1 MGERKFPQS
10 RKFAMLIGDICI
22 IIGSYCIATAI
33 ILNKNILTANF
44 TVYSDMLLAMIVVNG
59 WLFNVNGLYSI
70 GRKRFAEII
79 LSLIVSM
86 LGTAVIMMALSFFV
100 REFSYSRGQLLT
112 SLAIQLVAFIVWRRA
127 MWHVERAIHAQRNAF
142 LIGSKEEC
150 IHIYNRLICQP
161 QLNWHLKYIC
171 TDMQHKDWQT
181 YAAETQGLIICP
193 SISKAEKKAVIDY
206 CYRHHKQAILVPD
219 MYEVLCS
226 DAELGKIDDIPV
238 FEIQNLQLSLEKRVL
253 KRTLDLVVSG
263 IAFLIALPF
272 MAACAVAIKLGDH
285 GPIFYSQVRTG
296 KDGKP
301 FKVHKFRT
309 MRTDAEKYSG
319 PQLAEENDPRITKVG
334 NILRAT
340 RLDELPQIWNVV
352 VGDMS
357 LVGPRPERPYF
368 VEQFIKDIPE
378 YAYRTNIKPG
388 ITGLAQVYGKY
399 NTTAYDKLI
408 YDLMYIQRCSVV
420 EDLII
425 MIQTVR
431 VIFTKSATEGTG
443 IQQETDLSNYEI

>member
-10 RKFAMLIGDICI
+10 RKFVMLVGDILI
-22 IIGSYCIATAI
+22 MIGSYCLATAVV
-33 ILNKNILTANF
+33 LNKNILAANF
-44 TVYSDMLLAMIVVNG
+44 TMYYDMMIVMIIVNG
-59 WLFNVNGLYSI
+59 LLFNINGLYSI

-79 LSLIVSM
+79 LSLIISM
-86 LGTAVIMMALSFFV
+86 IGTAVIMMALSFFV
-100 REFSYSRGQLLT
+100 REFAYSRGQLLM
-112 SLAIQLVAFIVWRRA
+112 SLVIQLAAFIAWRRA
-127 MWHVERAIHAQRNAF
+127 AWHVERAIHAQRKAF
-142 LIGSKEEC
+142 LLGSKEEC
-150 IHIYNRLICQP
+150 LHVYNRLIRQP
-161 QLNWHLKYIC
+161 QLNWHLQYVC
-171 TDMQHKDWQT
+171 TDMQKDWQT
-181 YAAETQGLIICP
+181 YATETQGLIICP
-193 SISKAEKKAVIDY
+193 SLSKAEKKAAVDY

-238 FEIQNLQLSLEKRVL
+238 FEIQNLQLSLETRVL
-253 KRTLDLVVSG
+253 KRMLDLIVSG
-263 IAFLIALPF
+263 VAFLIALPF
-272 MAACAVAIKLGDH
+272 MAACAIAIKLDDH

-368 VEQFIKDIPE
+368 VEQFIKEIPE

-443 IQQETDLSNYEI
+443 IQQETDLSSYEI